1 MIWENLKDT
10 LVQTDLMA
18 ENEQEIFEQLGGVLV
33 SEGCCKESYVSAL
46 SEREKVY
53 PTGILAGDIGVAIPH
68 TDPCY
73 VETTGIAIGV
83 LKEPVSFFQMGT
95 NPKRLLA
102 ERGIPS
108 VEISECKAL
117 EVVGRAEIFNPD
129 VIIHTAEIP
138 VNELKEYKTYRTLE
152 FITGFGAEE
161 KADEIADDLKS
172 LE

>member
-95 NPKRLLA
+95 NPKENVKVPVKFVMMLA
-102 ERGIPS
+102 IAG
-108 VEISECKAL
+108 KQHL
-117 EVVGRAEIFNPD
+117 EVLQRAILLIQDAEVLKMLVNAGYPEEIIQ
-129 VIIHTAEIP
+129 IIK
-138 VNELKEYKTYRTLE
+138 NKE
-152 FITGFGAEE
+152 
-161 KADEIADDLKS
+161 DS
-172 LE
+172 L

>member
-33 SEGCCKESYVSAL
+33 SEGCCKESYV
-46 SEREKVY
+46 
-53 PTGILAGDIGVAIPH
+53 H

-95 NPKRLLA
+95 NPKENVKVPVKFVMMLA
-102 ERGIPS
+102 IAG
-108 VEISECKAL
+108 KQHL
-117 EVVGRAEIFNPD
+117 EVLQRAILLIQDAEVLKMLVNAGNPEEIIQ
-129 VIIHTAEIP
+129 IIK
-138 VNELKEYKTYRTLE
+138 NKE
-152 FITGFGAEE
+152 
-161 KADEIADDLKS
+161 DS
-172 LE
+172 L

>member
-95 NPKRLLA
+95 NDAGDRRKTAFGSASESHSFNSGCRGFENACKRR
-102 ERGIPS
+102 ESGGNYS
-108 VEISECKAL
+108 NHQK
-117 EVVGRAEIFNPD
+117 
-129 VIIHTAEIP
+129 
-138 VNELKEYKTYRTLE
+138 
-152 FITGFGAEE
+152 
-161 KADEIADDLKS
+161 
-172 LE
+172 